1 MHFYYHY
8 KNEVANQ
15 ALSSPLLH
23 EILEMFKRPN
33 EQESATGLVYNA
45 MGDQV
50 SYTTAFFVPI
60 FIAIVF
66 GALSIGILSLL
77 LSMDQMDL
85 KFDRTMQ
92 LRLRIFVPIATF
104 LFTLLVSYLYFCF
117 FAHSRSRHDLFE
129 KANTTFRMTTYEI
142 F

>member
-1 MHFYYHY
+1 
-8 KNEVANQ
+8 
-15 ALSSPLLH
+15 
-23 EILEMFKRPN
+23 
-33 EQESATGLVYNA
+33 
-45 MGDQV
+45 
-50 SYTTAFFVPI
+50 
-60 FIAIVF
+60 
-66 GALSIGILSLL
+66 
-77 LSMDQMDL
+77 MDQMDL